1 MPPPLPLREG
11 VRKSL
16 HSQFDAACRALERG
30 QLHTSGNILCAM
42 LNHAEA
48 QDELENENK
57 HVTHDSAVALEECV
71 RSFAEANEIP
81 LRVPDDHCG
90 TVLED

>member
-1 MPPPLPLREG
+1 
-11 VRKSL
+11 
-16 HSQFDAACRALERG
+16 
-30 QLHTSGNILCAM
+30 M